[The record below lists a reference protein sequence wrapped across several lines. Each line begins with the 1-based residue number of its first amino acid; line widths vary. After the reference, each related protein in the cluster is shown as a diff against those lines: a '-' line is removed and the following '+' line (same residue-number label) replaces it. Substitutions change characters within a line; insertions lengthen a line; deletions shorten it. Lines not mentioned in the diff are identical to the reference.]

1 MSLIKKETN
10 KVVID
15 LASFL
20 KRSQDILE
28 LNKKYFENLILLYV
42 TNNYTLQICAA
53 IVDFI
58 EKEKFSNE
66 IYEFLNSINFFKELH
81 EQTNYLIDENKNIR
95 KIIKKIESSLIS
107 LVSQNIHNSSLKEE
121 LEKIYK
127 STNQFYD
134 KLCKTEAFLDCVT
147 NSVEKLK
154 NVDCHENLVKNLSEV
169 KNIVIMIYQLKG
181 TIIERKLI
189 Y

>member
-1 MSLIKKETN
+1 
-10 KVVID
+10 
-15 LASFL
+15 
-20 KRSQDILE
+20 
-28 LNKKYFENLILLYV
+28 LYV
-42 TNNYTLQICAA
+42 TNNYTLQICGS

-58 EKEKFSNE
+58 EKGKFSNE
-66 IYEFLNSINFFKELH
+66 IYEFLDSMNFFKELY
-81 EQTNYLIDENKNIR
+81 EQTNYLVDENRNIR
-95 KIIKKIESSLIS
+95 KIVKKIESSLIG
-107 LVSQNIHNSSLKEE
+107 LVSQNVHNSYLKEE
-121 LEKIYK
+121 LEKVYK

-134 KLCKTEAFLDCVT
+134 KLCKTEAFLDCVI